1 MKLTDLSKIGEKT
14 ATRLYAN
21 EIYTPDDLLLFFPKK
36 YNIYEIDNQNI
47 FSGNVICFS
56 CI

>member
-21 EIYTPDDLLLFFPKK
+21 EIYTPDDLLLA
-36 YNIYEIDNQNI
+36 
-47 FSGNVICFS
+47 
-56 CI
+56 